1 MSNYI
6 KSGNIVRIHPGDA
19 IETSKQLFPAV
30 YKIELI
36 NNDPVLS
43 QVGQFELPNRL
54 LGDVEKRADR
64 IINTFMDRKGRNTG
78 VLMSGLKGSGKSLL
92 AKLVSSRLLSQGFP
106 TIILDISQINSGFCG
121 YIGSIDTECVVMIDE
136 LDKVDNGDQLCL
148 LSLLDGTSTSRK
160 LFLLTCNNKWNV
172 TDWLLNRPG
181 RVFYNFHYSGL
192 DEEIIRQ
199 YCMENLKNQEYV
211 NDIVLVSKSI
221 QDVSFD
227 ILVSIVEECNR
238 YDQSP
243 REFIDFMSFHKAED
257 IKYNIFLSFDGIEVA
272 FSDSSLDAGNNFD
285 PEEDSVRFGLV
296 ENVCIPGW
304 NDEAGIREAVKQLK
318 DCTDDEDDAKARA
331 KRYASN
337 VIFHPKDI
345 SEVVDGVVTYTRNDG
360 WECVLIP
367 DFKSRY
373 NPYGFFGRYRRDAFA
388 AAVTPSK
395 QAVHGITHTGFKH

>member
-30 YKIELI
+30 YRIELI
-36 NNDPVLS
+36 NDSPVLS
-43 QVGQFELPNRL
+43 QVEQFSLPNRL
-54 LGDVEKRADR
+54 LGDIEKRADR
-64 IINTFMDRKGRNTG
+64 IINTFLDRKGRNTG

-106 TIILDISQINSGFCG
+106 TIILGIDQINSGFCG

-136 LDKVDNGDQLCL
+136 LDKVVKEDQLCL

-181 RVFYNFHYSGL
+181 RVFYNFHYDGL
-192 DEEIIRQ
+192 EEEIIRQ

-211 NDIVLVSKSI
+211 NDIILVSKSI

-243 REFIDFMSFHKAED
+243 REFIDFMSFHKAEEL
-257 IKYNIFLSFDGIEVA
+257 KYRIFLSFNGIEVA
-272 FSDSSLDAGNNFD
+272 FSGSSLDDGYNFD
-285 PEEDSVRFGLV
+285 PEEADVRFGLV
-296 ENVCIPGW
+296 ENVRIPGW
-304 NDEAGIREAVKQLK
+304 NDEAGIREAVKMVE
-318 DCTDDEDDAKARA
+318 DCADDEDDAKRRA
-331 KRYASN
+331 KRYVSN
-337 VIFHPKDI
+337 VTFHPKDI
-345 SEVVDGVVTYTRNDG
+345 SEVVDGVVTYTRDDG

-388 AAVTPSK
+388 AAVTPAK
-395 QAVHGITHTGFKH
+395 QAVHGITHTEFKH